1 MNEIKNE
8 NISNIIENSQKHI
21 DKTIY
26 KYLFMLMKY
35 IFIGKENFKNQ
46 TKRQDLVNKLN
57 EFTEYI
63 NKNIIIKEKNF
74 IKIQPDS
81 ERCSFKNFMNIINF
95 VKSQNLVYAGNILEG
110 ILIFIFNYSCETS
123 KEDNFG
129 KFINKNFGKLRGLK
143 NDDLPD
149 WFKKSEDI
157 FSIE

>member
-8 NISNIIENSQKHI
+8 NFLNIIENSQKHI

-26 KYLFMLMKY
+26 KYLFLLMKY
-35 IFIGKENFKNQ
+35 IFIGTENFKNQ
-46 TKRQDLVNKLN
+46 TKLQDLVNKLN

-81 ERCSFKNFMNIINF
+81 ERYSFKNFMNIINF
-95 VKSQNLVYAGNILEG
+95 IKSQNLVYAGNILEG

-143 NDDLPD
+143 NDDLPK
-149 WFKKSEDI
+149 WKYI
-157 FSIE
+157 C